1 MGGYVTQIFVKFFAP
16 ILTQEWQALIAAVS
30 SIVGLFT
37 LAAILPD
44 AFTAGALTG
53 VVVAAIFGIQR
64 ALAPAANLP
73 MGSRKK
79 SRMQRIRQLIA
90 IIHKIVNN
98 VWNSTELGSSGIA
111 AALGN
116 GEWLSVSNS
125 FYVTGIYKDAR
136 EWMDN
141 LLMTSYVNQAMK
153 DNDAF
158 IIFLPY
164 GGMSYFG
171 TSDRH
176 NFTQDECAS
185 HWAND
190 PNWPYFATCGI
201 SLGAG
206 GKEGMAV
213 VVRPRKEGWGTR
225 EWTSRLNGIGQAT
238 RGMLTPWYS
247 LHFIATPGMVTTTI

>member
-90 IIHKIVNN
+90 IIHKVYLTIAMDFKRL
-98 VWNSTELGSSGIA
+98 ST
-111 AALGN
+111 
-116 GEWLSVSNS
+116 
-125 FYVTGIYKDAR
+125 
-136 EWMDN
+136 MC
-141 LLMTSYVNQAMK
+141 
-153 DNDAF
+153 
-158 IIFLPY
+158 
-164 GGMSYFG
+164 G
-171 TSDRH
+171 TVPS
-176 NFTQDECAS
+176 
-185 HWAND
+185 
-190 PNWPYFATCGI
+190 
-201 SLGAG
+201 
-206 GKEGMAV
+206 
-213 VVRPRKEGWGTR
+213 
-225 EWTSRLNGIGQAT
+225 
-238 RGMLTPWYS
+238 
-247 LHFIATPGMVTTTI
+247 